1 MRYLFIIIFL
11 SSNFSLAQTVD
22 ITFSVDMSS
31 EIISEKGVHL
41 AGSFQDWDPSSLE
54 MFDLDNDSIYEITVS
69 LDSESDY
76 EYKFINGDSW
86 GEDEILAWNCG
97 SENGNRT
104 LTTTNVTTY
113 LETVC
118 YSLCYS
124 CDFIPETI
132 EVTFQVDMTGFDVS
146 SQGVHLAGD
155 FQGWIPSST
164 QMYDLDNDSI
174 YSVTLSVFANTSFE
188 YKFIN
193 GDSWGEDEYVQGFCG
208 EGNRT
213 LTTSNVDL
221 TLDVICFNSCYSCD
235 YIPTYVDVNFYLDL
249 SNVDISN
256 NGVHIAADFLSWFP
270 DATEMTDLDNDSIYE
285 FNISLLANSTYEYKY
300 INGNTWGESE
310 NVSGFCG
317 GGNGNRVLST
327 FEEDIILDTVC
338 FASCEACPPLYVDV
352 SFNLDMQNEIV
363 NQGGIQLVGDFQNWT
378 LGTTQMLDEDNDGI
392 YSTILTLPAN
402 SEFEYKFVNGLSFE
416 LQEDIIGPCGLG
428 NRVLNTFE
436 QAINL
441 DTVCFNSCFS
451 CGIEAPLIDVTF
463 QVDMTYEDVSD
474 NGVHIV
480 GSFQDWDPSTTE
492 MLDLDNDGVYS
503 ITLSLMANTNYEY
516 KFVNGNSWGQ
526 DEAMQGFCGYGNRD
540 LFTIAEDM
548 ILNLVCFNLCDV
560 CPDFESVPQ
569 GIVDGI
575 NIVSD
580 SSVIFSIFAPHK
592 DFIHLIG
599 DFNDW
604 QMNTESMMKKDVV
617 ADRFWLQIDGLD
629 PNIEYRYQYSID
641 LNTLRIADI
650 YSDKILDQSNDPWIL
665 DENWQN
671 HPSYVSFPHEFT
683 SGHVSCFSI
692 NDMDNYEWEVDNFYK
707 PEKEKLVIY
716 ELLIRDFLESQSY
729 SELIDSLD
737 YLENLGINAIEL
749 MPFNEFE
756 GNSSWGYNP
765 SFYFAP
771 DKAYGSIYD
780 LKHFIDEC
788 HKRGIAVIMDIALNH
803 SFGQNPQVQMYF
815 NNQIGDYGA
824 PTSENPWFNQ
834 YPTHDFNVGYD
845 YNHESAHTKYF
856 SKRVFQYWI
865 EEFKIDGFRLD
876 LSKGFTQS
884 QTIGNIDAWSSY
896 DQSRINILQ
905 EYGNHIWSINPY
917 TYVIL
922 EHFGDNNEEMTLANS
937 GFMLWGKMHSEYL
950 QATMGYGG
958 DLSRAIHSNR
968 GWNYPHLISYMES
981 HDEERI
987 MFTNLLYG
995 NSYNGYDTKDFNTA
1009 IDRMKLAYTFLLLAP
1024 GPKMMWQFGELGYD
1038 YSIELCENGNLHSDC
1053 ITYPKPLGWNLS
1065 QDSLRQE
1072 LYQFISDINYLKTKI
1087 DVFSS
1092 MDFSYDIWGEV
1103 KRITLSS
1110 LNGNATIIGNFGMSE
1125 MSINPNFQHTGQWF
1139 DYLSG
1144 QSIIEENLQNQFM
1157 LSPGEYRIYTD
1168 FPISNTVDVTFQ
1180 VNMQNEN
1187 ISDLGVHLAGEF
1199 QGWNPSTTPMEDEN
1213 GDGIYSVTIN
1223 LASNSEYEYKF
1234 VNGNVWGSDESVFG
1248 DCADNN
1254 RIFNTSDN
1262 DLILEPV
1269 CFGSCF
1275 NCLNPPPEWQVQVT
1289 SSNHTVILPDGMNII
1304 IDSVYLSDELY
1315 IGVFYTNDVGQE
1327 LCAGYT
1333 FFNGEISQIAVMGDD
1348 LTTNEIDGYQAGQ
1361 EFVFIAWDG
1370 EQNINLQGIFMESSI
1385 GFYETNGLSFIDSMI
1400 LSQNYFYE
1408 QSIDLPGGWSMF
1420 STYILEDNMDI
1431 AHILDPI
1438 ISNVIIVKNNLG
1450 SAYLPDWN
1458 FNGIGDLLIGQGYQ
1472 IKTNNQISILMYGNF
1487 TSSDTYPTTLSE
1499 GWNLIGYL
1507 KFEPVSAEIIL
1518 TDLVE
1523 QENLIIAKDENG
1535 AAYLP
1540 QWNFNG
1546 IGNFNPGKGYQLK
1559 VYFETQLSY

>member
-1 MRYLFIIIFL
+1 MRYLLYILFLLSNLSVAQIID
-11 SSNFSLAQTVD
+11 V
-22 ITFSVDMSS
+22 TFSVDMSNQ
-31 EIISEKGVHL
+31 IVTEKGVHL
-41 AGSFQDWDPSSLE
+41 AGDFQDWDPTSLE
-54 MFDLDNDSIYEITVS
+54 MFDIDNDSVYEITIS
-69 LDSESDY
+69 LESESNY

-86 GEDEILAWNCG
+86 GEDETLVWNCG
-97 SENGNRT
+97 NEDGNRT

-118 YSLCYS
+118 FSSCYS
-124 CDFIPETI
+124 CDYIPETI
-132 EVTFQVDMTGFDVS
+132 EVTFQVDMTGFEVS
-146 SQGVHLAGD
+146 NQGIHLAGD
-155 FQGWIPSST
+155 FQDWIPSST

-174 YSVTLSVFANTSFE
+174 YSVTLSVFANSAFE

-193 GDSWGEDEYVQGFCG
+193 GDSWGDDEYVQGFCG

-221 TLDVICFNSCYSCD
+221 ILEVICFNSCYSCD

-249 SNVDISN
+249 SNVDISE
-256 NGVHIAADFLSWFP
+256 NGVHIAADFLSWYP
-270 DATEMTDLDNDSIYE
+270 DATEMTDPDNDSIYE
-285 FNISLLANSTYEYKY
+285 FTISLLSNTIYEYKY
-300 INGNTWGESE
+300 INGNTWEAAE
-310 NVSGFCG
+310 NVSGYCG
-317 GGNGNRVLST
+317 EGNRILNT
-327 FEEDIILDTVC
+327 LEEDLLLDTVC
-338 FASCEACPPLYVDV
+338 FASCEACPPSYIDV
-352 SFNLDMQNEIV
+352 TFNLDMQNDSINE
-363 NQGGIQLVGDFQNWT
+363 GGVQLLGDFQNWT
-378 LGTTQMLDEDNDGI
+378 LGATQMLDEDSDGI
-392 YSTILTLPAN
+392 YSITLTLPAN
-402 SEFEYKFVNGLSFE
+402 SEFEYKFVNGLSFDFE
-416 LQEDIIGPCGLG
+416 ENILGPCGTD
-428 NRVLNTFE
+428 NRVLNTLE
-436 QAINL
+436 EVIIL

-451 CGIEAPLIDVTF
+451 CDEEAPIIDVHF
-463 QVDMTYEDVSD
+463 QVDMTHEDINN

-480 GSFQDWDPSTTE
+480 GSFQGWDPTSTE
-492 MLDLDNDGVYS
+492 MIDLDSNGVYS

-540 LFTIAEDM
+540 LHTSSEDM
-548 ILNLVCFNLCDV
+548 SLNLVCFNLCDV
-560 CPDFESVPQ
+560 CPDFETVPE
-569 GIVDGI
+569 GIVDGL
-575 NIVSD
+575 NIVGD

-592 DFIHLIG
+592 NFIHLVG
-599 DFNDW
+599 DFNEW
-604 QMNTESMMKKDVV
+604 KENTESMMKKDVA
-617 ADRFWLQIDGLD
+617 ADRFWIQIDGID

-650 YSDKILDQSNDPWIL
+650 YSDKILDQSNDDWIL
-665 DENWQN
+665 EENWQN
-671 HPSYVSFPHEFT
+671 HPSYVPFPHEFT

-692 NDMDNYEWEVDNFYK
+692 NDNDNYIWEVDNFYK
-707 PEKEKLVIY
+707 PEKEKLIIY

-729 SELIDSLD
+729 SDLIDSLD
-737 YLENLGINAIEL
+737 YLENLGVNAIEL
-749 MPFNEFE
+749 LPVNEFE

-780 LKHFIDEC
+780 LKHFVDEC

-815 NNQIGDYGA
+815 EQEIGDYGT
-824 PTSENPWFNQ
+824 PTNENPWFNQ

-856 SKRVFQYWI
+856 CKRVFQYWI

-876 LSKGFTQS
+876 LSKGYTQN

-896 DQSRINILQ
+896 DQSRVNILQ
-905 EYGNHIWSINPY
+905 EYGNHIWSVNPY

-968 GWNYPHLISYMES
+968 GWNSPHLISYMES

-987 MFTNLLYG
+987 MFSNLQYG
-995 NSYNGYDTKDFNTA
+995 NSYNGYDIKEFNTA

-1038 YSIELCENGNLHSDC
+1038 YSIELCENGTLHSDC
-1053 ITYPKPLGWNLS
+1053 ITYPKPIGWDYS
-1065 QDSLRQE
+1065 QDSVRQE
-1072 LYQFISDINYLKTKI
+1072 LYQFIGAVNYLKTEI

-1110 LNGNATIIGNFGMSE
+1110 SNGNATVIGNFSMSE
-1125 MSINPNFQHTGQWF
+1125 MSINPNFHHTGQWF
-1139 DYLSG
+1139 DYFSG
-1144 QSIIEENLQNQFM
+1144 ESIIEENLANQF
-1157 LSPGEYRIYTD
+1157 LLAPGEYRIYTD
-1168 FPISNTVDVTFQ
+1168 FAISNTVDVTFQ
-1180 VNMQNEN
+1180 VNMQNEDV
-1187 ISDLGVHLAGEF
+1187 SEQGVHLAGEF
-1199 QGWNPSTTPMEDEN
+1199 QAWNPSSTLMEDED

-1223 LASNSEYEYKF
+1223 LAANSTYEYKF
-1234 VNGNVWGSDESVFG
+1234 VNGNTWGFDESVYG

-1254 RIFNTSDN
+1254 RIFTTTDN

-1269 CFGSCF
+1269 CFGSCV
-1275 NCLNPPPEWQVQVT
+1275 NCFSPPSDWQVQVT
-1289 SSNHTVILPDGMNII
+1289 SSNHTVILPEGMNLI
-1304 IDSVYLSDELY
+1304 IDSIFFTNEVY
-1315 IGVFYTNDVGQE
+1315 IGVFYTNEFGQQ

-1333 FFNGEISQIAVMGDD
+1333 YFNNEISQISVMGDD
-1348 LTTNEIDGYQAGQ
+1348 LTTNEIDGYQSGQ
-1361 EFVFIAWDG
+1361 DFVFIIWDG
-1370 EQNINLQGIFMESSI
+1370 EQNINAQGSFMESSI
-1385 GFYETNGLSFIDSMI
+1385 DFYETNGLSFLESIISTQDYS
-1400 LSQNYFYE
+1400 YD
-1408 QSIDLPGGWSMF
+1408 QSIDLPLGWSIF
-1420 STYILEDNMDI
+1420 STYILEDNMDVS
-1431 AHILDPI
+1431 HILEPI
-1438 ISNVIIVKNNLG
+1438 VSNVIIVKNNDG
-1450 SAYLPDWN
+1450 EAYIADWA
-1458 FNGIGDLLIGQGYQ
+1458 FNGIGEFLIGQGYQ
-1472 IKTNNQISILMYGNF
+1472 VKTSSQSNFHMQGDF
-1487 TSSDTYPTTLSE
+1487 TSSELYPTLLKE
-1499 GWNLIGYL
+1499 GWNIIGYL
-1507 KFEPVSAEIIL
+1507 KLEAVSAEIIL

-1540 QWNFNG
+1540 AWGFNG
-1546 IGNFNPGKGYQLK
+1546 IGVMQPGKGYQLK
-1559 VYFETQLSY
+1559 VYFETYLSY